1 MKIIIWITI
10 TKTLV
15 LMTKNTI
22 LENINEIEF
31 LYKLIKEDI
40 RTMNSITQ
48 FATASQV
55 LDGRRNERLRIG
67 RTADELREYLDKFFT
82 SLTPDNKSELVQIV
96 TTRES
101 SFTHLEE
108 MVFKLYH

>member
-1 MKIIIWITI
+1 M
-10 TKTLV
+10 
-15 LMTKNTI
+15 
-22 LENINEIEF
+22 NINEIDF
-31 LYKLIKEDI
+31 LDKLIKEKSE
-40 RTMNSITQ
+40 TMNSIEQST
-48 FATASQV
+48 TTSQV

-67 RTADELREYLDKFFT
+67 RTSDELHEYLDKFFP